1 VITTADIFIGTI
13 LAQRKKRRQDEVLEN
28 SLAPNRIF
36 NAISIRSSRR
46 LRNSLRSD
54 ILADQKKGQSPF
66 FHRVRKKGTVP
77 FSAPFLLALEERTP
91 MAKSS
96 MVAAAIFQNLYE
108 NISVYYHGLGTAFYV
123 GQVSFSLV
131 ELLRPNSKDSTKKI

>member
-1 VITTADIFIGTI
+1 MLSQTSISDI
-13 LAQRKKRRQDEVLEN
+13 KVLGN

-54 ILADQKKGQSPF
+54 MLADQKRGQSPF
-66 FHRVRKKGTVP
+66 FQLFFIALEKRGL
-77 FSAPFLLALEERTP
+77 SPFLFALEERTP

-96 MVAAAIFQNLYE
+96 MVAAAVSQNL
-108 NISVYYHGLGTAFYV
+108 I
-123 GQVSFSLV
+123 
-131 ELLRPNSKDSTKKI
+131 LLQI

>member
-1 VITTADIFIGTI
+1 LG
-13 LAQRKKRRQDEVLEN
+13 N

-54 ILADQKKGQSPF
+54 ILGEQKRGQSPF
-66 FHRVRKKGTVP
+66 FP
-77 FSAPFLLALEERTP
+77 FPNGGHGEKRGLSPFLLALEERTP

-96 MVAAAIFQNLYE
+96 MVAAAISQTLKQLVIMNLGMLAYCY
-108 NISVYYHGLGTAFYV
+108 N
-123 GQVSFSLV
+123 
-131 ELLRPNSKDSTKKI
+131 